1 MFQTDQSMNM
11 VKRIWIYSRIIPLS
25 LITPLSFI
33 TQSALAAGDSSGGLP
48 QLDITT
54 WPSQLFW
61 LVVTFVIGYILI
73 SSLVAPSISSVLEN
87 RSTKISDDLETAKKA
102 QDNAKEVYTS
112 YEESLSEARSQAAIA
127 AAKALEEAKT
137 ETASRDAAINK
148 KLAASAKKAE
158 ARLSEMRDEALSSLE
173 DLATETSQKIIAE
186 LTPVKVTKAV
196 VKKHVTAHA
205 KLQS

>member
-1 MFQTDQSMNM
+1 M

-127 AAKALEEAKT
+127 AAKALEEAKA

-158 ARLSEMRDEALSSLE
+158 ARLSKMRDEALSSLE

>member
-33 TQSALAAGDSSGGLP
+33 TQTALAAGDSSGGLP

-87 RSTKISDDLETAKKA
+87 RSTKISNDLETAKKA

-127 AAKALEEAKT
+127 AAKALEVAKA

-158 ARLSEMRDEALSSLE
+158 ARLSKMRDEALSSLE

>member
-127 AAKALEEAKT
+127 AAKALEEAKA

-158 ARLSEMRDEALSSLE
+158 ARLSKMRDEALSSLE

>member
-1 MFQTDQSMNM
+1 M
-11 VKRIWIYSRIIPLS
+11 VKRIWIYLRIIPLS

-127 AAKALEEAKT
+127 AAKALEVAKA

-158 ARLSEMRDEALSSLE
+158 ARLSKMRDEALSSLE

>member
-33 TQSALAAGDSSGGLP
+33 TQTALAAGDSSGGLP

-61 LVVTFVIGYILI
+61 LIVTFVIGYILI

-87 RSTKISDDLETAKKA
+87 RSTKISNDLETAKKA

-127 AAKALEEAKT
+127 AAKALEEAKA

-158 ARLSEMRDEALSSLE
+158 ARLSKMRDEALSSLE

>member
-87 RSTKISDDLETAKKA
+87 RSTKISDDIETAKKA
-102 QDNAKEVYTS
+102 QYNAKEVYTS
-112 YEESLSEARSQAAIA
+112 YEETLSEARSQAAIA
-127 AAKALEEAKT
+127 AAKALEEAKA

-158 ARLSEMRDEALSSLE
+158 ARLSKMRDEALSSLE

-196 VKKHVTAHA
+196 VTKHVTAHA

>member
-25 LITPLSFI
+25 LITPLSSI

-87 RSTKISDDLETAKKA
+87 RSTKISNDLETAKKA

-127 AAKALEEAKT
+127 AAKALEVAKA

-158 ARLSEMRDEALSSLE
+158 ARLSKMRDEALSSLE

>member
-25 LITPLSFI
+25 LITPLSSI

-112 YEESLSEARSQAAIA
+112 YEESLSEARSQAAVA
-127 AAKALEEAKT
+127 AAKALEVAKA

-158 ARLSEMRDEALSSLE
+158 ARLSKMRDEALSSLE

>member
-1 MFQTDQSMNM
+1 MFKTDQSMNM
-11 VKRIWIYSRIIPLS
+11 VKRIWFYSGITPLS
-25 LITPLSFI
+25 LIT
-33 TQSALAAGDSSGGLP
+33 QGALAAGDSSGGLP

-73 SSLVAPSISSVLEN
+73 SSLVTPSISSVLEN

-112 YEESLSEARSQAAIA
+112 YEKSLSEARSQAAIA
-127 AAKALEEAKT
+127 AAKAIEEAKA

-148 KLAASAKKAE
+148 KLATSAKKAE

-196 VKKHVTAHA
+196 VKKHVAAHA

>member
-61 LVVTFVIGYILI
+61 LVVTFVIGYVLI

-87 RSTKISDDLETAKKA
+87 RSTKISDDIETAKKA
-102 QDNAKEVYTS
+102 QYNAKEVYTS
-112 YEESLSEARSQAAIA
+112 YEETLSEARSQAAIA
-127 AAKALEEAKT
+127 AAKALKEAKA

-158 ARLSEMRDEALSSLE
+158 ARLSKMRDEALSSLE

-196 VKKHVTAHA
+196 VTKHVTAHA

>member
-1 MFQTDQSMNM
+1 M

-25 LITPLSFI
+25 LITPLSSI

-127 AAKALEEAKT
+127 AAKALEVAKA

-158 ARLSEMRDEALSSLE
+158 ARLSKMRDEALSSLE

>member
-1 MFQTDQSMNM
+1 MFKTDQSMNM
-11 VKRIWIYSRIIPLS
+11 VKRIWFYSGLIPLS
-25 LITPLSFI
+25 LIT
-33 TQSALAAGDSSGGLP
+33 QGALAAGDSSGGLP

-112 YEESLSEARSQAAIA
+112 YEKSLSEARSQAAIA
-127 AAKALEEAKT
+127 AAKALEEAKA

-158 ARLSEMRDEALSSLE
+158 ARLSKMRDEAFSSLE
-173 DLATETSQKIIAE
+173 DLATDTSQKIIAE

>member
-33 TQSALAAGDSSGGLP
+33 TQGALAAGDSSGGLP

-127 AAKALEEAKT
+127 AAKALEEAKA

>member
-87 RSTKISDDLETAKKA
+87 RSTKISNDLETAKKA

-127 AAKALEEAKT
+127 AAKALEEAKV

>member
-1 MFQTDQSMNM
+1 M

-61 LVVTFVIGYILI
+61 LVVTFVIGYVLI

-87 RSTKISDDLETAKKA
+87 RSTKISDDIETAKKA
-102 QDNAKEVYTS
+102 QYNAKEVYTS
-112 YEESLSEARSQAAIA
+112 YEETLSEARSQAAIA
-127 AAKALEEAKT
+127 AAKALEEAKA

-158 ARLSEMRDEALSSLE
+158 ARLSKMRDEALSSLE

-196 VKKHVTAHA
+196 VTKHVTAHA

>member
-1 MFQTDQSMNM
+1 M
-11 VKRIWIYSRIIPLS
+11 
-25 LITPLSFI
+25 
-33 TQSALAAGDSSGGLP
+33 
-48 QLDITT
+48 
-54 WPSQLFW
+54 
-61 LVVTFVIGYILI
+61 
-73 SSLVAPSISSVLEN
+73 
-87 RSTKISDDLETAKKA
+87 
-102 QDNAKEVYTS
+102 
-112 YEESLSEARSQAAIA
+112 SEARSQAAIA
-127 AAKALEEAKT
+127 AANALEEAKA

>member
-1 MFQTDQSMNM
+1 MFQTEQSMNM
-11 VKRIWIYSRIIPLS
+11 VKRIWIYSGIMSLS
-25 LITPLSFI
+25 LITQG
-33 TQSALAAGDSSGGLP
+33 TLAAGDSSGGLP

-61 LVVTFVIGYILI
+61 LVITFVIGYILI

-127 AAKALEEAKT
+127 AAKALEEAKA

-173 DLATETSQKIIAE
+173 DLATETSQKIITE

>member
-33 TQSALAAGDSSGGLP
+33 TQSALAAVDSSGGLP

-87 RSTKISDDLETAKKA
+87 RSTKISNDLETAKKA

-127 AAKALEEAKT
+127 AAKALEEAKA

>member
-1 MFQTDQSMNM
+1 M

-61 LVVTFVIGYILI
+61 LVVTFVIGYVLI

-87 RSTKISDDLETAKKA
+87 RSTKISDDIETAKKA
-102 QDNAKEVYTS
+102 QYNAKEVYTS
-112 YEESLSEARSQAAIA
+112 YEETLSEARSQAAIA
-127 AAKALEEAKT
+127 AAKALKEAKA

-158 ARLSEMRDEALSSLE
+158 ARLSKMRDEALSSLE

-196 VKKHVTAHA
+196 VTKHVTAHA

>member
-33 TQSALAAGDSSGGLP
+33 TQTALAAGDSSGGLP

-87 RSTKISDDLETAKKA
+87 RSTKISNDLETAKKA

-127 AAKALEEAKT
+127 AAKALEEAKA
-137 ETASRDAAINK
+137 ETATRDAAINK

-158 ARLSEMRDEALSSLE
+158 ARLSKMRDEALSSLE

>member
-87 RSTKISDDLETAKKA
+87 RSTKISNDLETAKKA

-127 AAKALEEAKT
+127 AAKALEEAKA

>member
-1 MFQTDQSMNM
+1 MNM
-11 VKRIWIYSRIIPLS
+11 VKRIWFYSGITPLS
-25 LITPLSFI
+25 LIT
-33 TQSALAAGDSSGGLP
+33 QGALAAGDSSGGLP

-73 SSLVAPSISSVLEN
+73 SSLVTPSISSVLEN

-112 YEESLSEARSQAAIA
+112 YEKSLSEARSQAAIA
-127 AAKALEEAKT
+127 AAKALEEAKA

-148 KLAASAKKAE
+148 KLATSAKKAE

-196 VKKHVTAHA
+196 VKKYVATHA

>member
-1 MFQTDQSMNM
+1 M

-127 AAKALEEAKT
+127 AAKALEEAKA

>member
-11 VKRIWIYSRIIPLS
+11 VKRIWIYSGIIPLN
-25 LITPLSFI
+25 LIT
-33 TQSALAAGDSSGGLP
+33 QGALAAGDSSGGLP

-61 LVVTFVIGYILI
+61 LVVTFFIGYILI

-87 RSTKISDDLETAKKA
+87 RSTKIFDDLETAKKA

-112 YEESLSEARSQAAIA
+112 YEETLREARSQSAIA
-127 AAKALEEAKT
+127 AAKALEEAKA

-158 ARLSEMRDEALSSLE
+158 ARLSEMREEALSSLE
-173 DLATETSQKIIAE
+173 NLATETSQKIIAK
-186 LTPVKVTKAV
+186 LTPIKVTKAV
-196 VKKHVTAHA
+196 VKKHVATHA
-205 KLQS
+205 NLQS

>member
-25 LITPLSFI
+25 LITPLSSI

-87 RSTKISDDLETAKKA
+87 RSTKISNDLETAKKA

-127 AAKALEEAKT
+127 AAKALEEAKA

>member
-1 MFQTDQSMNM
+1 M

-87 RSTKISDDLETAKKA
+87 RSTKISNDLETAKKA

-127 AAKALEEAKT
+127 AAKALEEAKA

>member
-87 RSTKISDDLETAKKA
+87 RSTKISNDLETAKKA

-127 AAKALEEAKT
+127 AAKALEEAKA

-158 ARLSEMRDEALSSLE
+158 ARLSKMRDEALSSLE

>member
-87 RSTKISDDLETAKKA
+87 RSAKISNDLETAKKA

-127 AAKALEEAKT
+127 AAKALEEAKA

>member
-1 MFQTDQSMNM
+1 M

-87 RSTKISDDLETAKKA
+87 RSTKISNDLETAKKA

-127 AAKALEEAKT
+127 AAKALEVAKA

-158 ARLSEMRDEALSSLE
+158 ARLSKMRDEALSSLE

>member
-1 MFQTDQSMNM
+1 M

-33 TQSALAAGDSSGGLP
+33 TQGALAAGDSSGGLP

-127 AAKALEEAKT
+127 AAKALEEAKA
-137 ETASRDAAINK
+137 ETASRDAAIDK

>member
-11 VKRIWIYSRIIPLS
+11 VKRIWIYSRII
-25 LITPLSFI
+25 PLSFI

-87 RSTKISDDLETAKKA
+87 RSTKISNDLETAKKA

-127 AAKALEEAKT
+127 AAKALEEAKA

-158 ARLSEMRDEALSSLE
+158 ARLSKMRDEALSSLE